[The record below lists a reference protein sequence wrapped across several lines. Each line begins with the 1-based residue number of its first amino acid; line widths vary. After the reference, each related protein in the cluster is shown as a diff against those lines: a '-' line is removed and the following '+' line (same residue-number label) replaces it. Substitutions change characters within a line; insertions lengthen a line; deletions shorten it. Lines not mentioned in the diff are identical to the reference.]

1 MVFFLKLR
9 YVISELYGPKYVQA
23 IHGRFLV
30 AASLSTI
37 IGPSLLLNLRKI
49 AESSA
54 IQGIVNCVYI
64 LLSVIYYI
72 HHTLK
77 RTPWKL
83 SLKF

>member
-1 MVFFLKLR
+1 M
-9 YVISELYGPKYVQA
+9 IAELYGPKYVQA

-54 IQGIVNCVYI
+54 IQGIINCVYI
-64 LLSVIYYI
+64 FLLLILYAT
-72 HHTLK
+72 H
-77 RTPWKL
+77 
-83 SLKF
+83 

>member
-1 MVFFLKLR
+1 MHFLN
-9 YVISELYGPKYVQA
+9 YYTYMIAELYGPKYVQA

-54 IQGIVNCVYI
+54 IQGIINCVYI
-64 LLSVIYYI
+64 FLLLILYAT
-72 HHTLK
+72 H
-77 RTPWKL
+77 
-83 SLKF
+83 